1 MACLSLSLK
10 TEQGAG
16 EAMKLIHMLLLTGL
30 IGIYTLLFLS
40 VPVAQQRTAKLSTI
54 KGGSDATLAER

>member
-1 MACLSLSLK
+1 
-10 TEQGAG
+10 
-16 EAMKLIHMLLLTGL
+16 MKLIHMLLLTGL